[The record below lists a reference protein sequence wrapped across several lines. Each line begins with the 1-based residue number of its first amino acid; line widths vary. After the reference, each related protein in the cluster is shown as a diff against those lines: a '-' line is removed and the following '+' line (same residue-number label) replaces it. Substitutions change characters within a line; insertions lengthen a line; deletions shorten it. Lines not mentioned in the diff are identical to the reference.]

1 MAIYHLDVKT
11 GTRGGGQSASAKFD
25 YLGREGRYSKEAEEL
40 EYKESGNMPAWA
52 EDDPGKY
59 WQAADEHERTN
70 GRLFQQVE
78 VALPVELDER
88 QRRDLARSFAEKLT
102 GPERLPYTLAIHR
115 GEAKNP
121 GDKNNP
127 HAHLMI
133 SERGLDGHARS
144 AETWFKRANKRNP
157 ERGGALK
164 SRELMNPDWIA
175 QTRQVWEQEA
185 NRALERA
192 GRSERINHRSLAE
205 QFTEAERS
213 GDLER
218 AAVLSREPSVHR
230 GPQKRQADSTVKQR
244 VGEVDRINRGLERE
258 RREIDAS
265 IGQAEQEIAGE
276 RGRLKE
282 TYERIRTAIDERIRQ
297 AGRAIRAG
305 SEAAGRAVRELGRAG
320 HALGRA
326 GATIG
331 RAVRTGAE
339 RVRRVGEQDD
349 RTRRGPPEDGRT
361 CDEIDRRLRECE
373 QQSQRTGERFG
384 RTLSLIHAEAEQKRT
399 AGDRWDRV
407 EGRIESLIQSQRER
421 NRSGPDLG

>member
-1 MAIYHLDVKT
+1 MAIFHLDVKT
-11 GTRGGGQSASAKFD
+11 GTRGGGQAASAKFD

-52 EDDPGKY
+52 KDDPGKY

-164 SRELMNPDWIA
+164 SRELMTPDWIA
-175 QTRQVWEQEA
+175 QTRQAWEQEA

-192 GRSERINHRSLAE
+192 GQEARIDHRS
-205 QFTEAERS
+205 
-213 GDLER
+213 
-218 AAVLSREPSVHR
+218 
-230 GPQKRQADSTVKQR
+230 
-244 VGEVDRINRGLERE
+244 LERE

-305 SEAAGRAVRELGRAG
+305 SEAAGRAGRGLGRAG
-320 HALGRA
+320 TAIGRTIRTGSEAVGRA
-326 GATIG
+326 GREFDRKHDGLGGHVTVLTNAYESANNS
-331 RAVRTGAE
+331 RNALVR
-339 RVRRVGEQDD
+339 DL
-349 RTRRGPPEDGRT
+349 
-361 CDEIDRRLRECE
+361 DELFR
-373 QQSQRTGERFG
+373 
-384 RTLSLIHAEAEQKRT
+384 
-399 AGDRWDRV
+399 
-407 EGRIESLIQSQRER
+407 
-421 NRSGPDLG
+421 

>member
-1 MAIYHLDVKT
+1 MAIFHLDVKT

-25 YLGREGRYSKEAEEL
+25 YLEREGRYSKEAEEL

-88 QRRDLARSFAEKLT
+88 QRLALARSFAEKLT

-133 SERGLDGHARS
+133 SERGLDRDARS

-192 GRSERINHRSLAE
+192 GHAPSRINHRSLAE
-205 QFTEAERS
+205 RFGTEAERS

-218 AAVLSREPSVHR
+218 AAELSREPSVHR

-244 VGEVDRINRGLERE
+244 AAAAEQTNREQERE
-258 RREIDAS
+258 RREI
-265 IGQAEQEIAGE
+265 
-276 RGRLKE
+276 
-282 TYERIRTAIDERIRQ
+282 
-297 AGRAIRAG
+297 GRADRAG
-305 SEAAGRAVRELGRAG
+305 G
-320 HALGRA
+320 
-326 GATIG
+326 
-331 RAVRTGAE
+331 
-339 RVRRVGEQDD
+339 
-349 RTRRGPPEDGRT
+349 
-361 CDEIDRRLRECE
+361 
-373 QQSQRTGERFG
+373 
-384 RTLSLIHAEAEQKRT
+384 
-399 AGDRWDRV
+399 AGDRRGAGAA
-407 EGRIESLIQSQRER
+407 EG
-421 NRSGPDLG
+421 DL